1 MRAIIA
7 VVTVFEVLSLGGC
20 ASTQQTMQ
28 TRTYAYQH
36 LLGGQLRHSKA
47 LIQETA
53 AADKLRDYG
62 RGSIKL
68 NAVTASVAAIK
79 TKEINDAFDL
89 DMAETLAKCE
99 AVLSR
104 FEGRADRARQAQLT
118 TALIGTVAGA
128 VIVPSLAAK
137 AAASKSAI
145 AGWGGLAGAT
155 NTAQHLI
162 RDVGLDAA
170 SLIAAR
176 QKVADKLAQAVSDY
190 NAAAANDHEARE
202 KAILNGYSACIAY
215 AVTSSAVEIANPAP
229 AKADGGSSPGGAGPP
244 KDDGG
249 KGEK

>member
-1 MRAIIA
+1 
-7 VVTVFEVLSLGGC
+7 
-20 ASTQQTMQ
+20 
-28 TRTYAYQH
+28 
-36 LLGGQLRHSKA
+36 
-47 LIQETA
+47 
-53 AADKLRDYG
+53 
-62 RGSIKL
+62 
-68 NAVTASVAAIK
+68 
-79 TKEINDAFDL
+79 
-89 DMAETLAKCE
+89 MAETLAKCE

-104 FEGRADRARQAQLT
+104 FEGRADRARQAQLA

-137 AAASKSAI
+137 TAASKSAL

-190 NAAAANDHEARE
+190 NAAAANDHEAKE

-215 AVTSSAVEIANPAP
+215 AVTTSAGEISNPAP
-229 AKADGGSSPGGAGPP
+229 AKSDGGSSSGGDGAP
-244 KDDGG
+244 KDGAG